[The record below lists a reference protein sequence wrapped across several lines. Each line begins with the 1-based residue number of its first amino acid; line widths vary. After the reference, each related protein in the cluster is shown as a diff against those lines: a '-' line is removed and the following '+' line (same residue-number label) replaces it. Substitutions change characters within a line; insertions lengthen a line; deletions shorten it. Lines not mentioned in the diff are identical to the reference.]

1 MAPQGGAD
9 LQRAL
14 DDAAHH
20 LDACSTRIQR
30 LLDESGVT
38 CGVPRDVRSAAG
50 WCRGQSFDVGLR
62 LRLLSMPL
70 AGGEARLTTTV
81 GSTSLLP
88 GATSHRT
95 CGWPALLTPGLGG
108 AALVTPGAGGGGGER
123 WPGIRHSRP
132 IVPSTVDRPEPATGV
147 GALHIDA
154 ESEAQDDVVVA
165 PRKLDYLFG
174 AVDSGAHN
182 ADRSRQN
189 LDQLQ
194 RIGIPD
200 SPAGRA
206 VVAEHLEAVGRDQ
219 SSVEHTFSNQY
230 GSFEVRESLLSGPRG
245 AVKLES
251 TWETMP
257 DGSARL
263 TTVIPY
269 GGG

>member
-14 DDAAHH
+14 DDAAHQI
-20 LDACSTRIQR
+20 DACSIRIQR
-30 LLDESGVT
+30 LLDDAGVT
-38 CGVPRDVRSAAG
+38 CGVPRDVRSTAG

-62 LRLLSMPL
+62 SRLLTTPL
-70 AGGEARLTTTV
+70 AGGGARLTTAV
-81 GSTSLLP
+81 GATSLFP
-88 GATSHRT
+88 GAQSHRT
-95 CGWPALLTPGLGG
+95 CGWPTWLTPGLGG
-108 AALVTPGAGGGGGER
+108 VALVMPGAGGGGGGR
-123 WPGIRHSRP
+123 WPGTRHSRQS
-132 IVPSTVDRPEPATGV
+132 VPSTVGRPEPSAGV

-154 ESEAQDDVVVA
+154 ESEQQDDVVVA
-165 PRKLDYLFG
+165 PGKLDYLFG
-174 AVDSGAHN
+174 TVDSGAHN

-189 LDQLQ
+189 LGQLQ
-194 RIGIPD
+194 RIGISD
-200 SPAGRA
+200 SPTGRA

-230 GSFEVRESLLSGPRG
+230 GSFEIRESLLSGPRG

-251 TWETMP
+251 TWQTMP